1 MDAKAPS
8 STAVTLTGTQ
18 TLTNKTLTSPALTTP
33 TISTA
38 TTNGDILYGTGSGA
52 LARLGIGSSAQ
63 VLTVASGIPS
73 WATPASGTT
82 FVGCSAN
89 GLTSLTN
96 GATTY
101 SLAMTAE
108 AFDYTDPF
116 HDNSTN
122 NTRFTIPTGKGGKYQ
137 INFKVGFD
145 NASGTPGYEHT
156 FVRVNGTG
164 TFTVASQTLIVAT
177 SSGTNIVQT
186 ASGILSLAAGDYI
199 EVLCRTDNG
208 NGTVNATLILTIGY
222 LGA

>member
-1 MDAKAPS
+1 MTRARDVANID
-8 STAVTLTGTQ
+8 GI
-18 TLTNKTLTSPALTTP
+18 LTT
-33 TISTA
+33 T
-38 TTNGDILYGTGSGA
+38 GDTYYASAAGTP
-52 LARLGIGSSAQ
+52 ARLGVGTTGQ
-63 VLTVASGIPS
+63 VMTVAAGVPS

-89 GLTSLTN
+89 GLTALTN

-108 AFDYTDPF
+108 AFDTDAF

-177 SSGTNIVQT
+177 SSGTNVVQT
-186 ASGILSLAAGDYI
+186 ASGILSLAAADYI

-208 NGTVNATLILTIGY
+208 NGNVNATLILTIGY